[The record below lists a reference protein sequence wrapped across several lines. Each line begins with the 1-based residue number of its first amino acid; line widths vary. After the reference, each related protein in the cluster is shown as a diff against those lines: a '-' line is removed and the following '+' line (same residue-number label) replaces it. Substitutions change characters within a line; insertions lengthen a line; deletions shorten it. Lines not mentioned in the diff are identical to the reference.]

1 MDYIGITNYNRLGE
15 MGISR
20 NAIRSIALS
29 AVSKVPGARVYSPKA
44 DKKKKKEKKESPLS
58 ELFTLP
64 SGVKVSLSKDG
75 HATIKI
81 EVVVQEGSNASE
93 IAKGIQKEVGDS
105 IMMMCESL
113 AYEVSIRIARIEA
126 I

>member
-29 AVSKVPGARVYSPKA
+29 AVSKVPGARVFFSKQE
-44 DKKKKKEKKESPLS
+44 KKKKKKDSPLS

-64 SGVKVSLSKDG
+64 SGVKVALSKDG
-75 HATIKI
+75 KATIKI
-81 EVVVQEGSNASE
+81 EVVVKEGSNASE
-93 IAKGIQKEVGDS
+93 IAKGIQKEVADS
-105 IMMMCESL
+105 ILMMCENL
-113 AYEVSIRIARIEA
+113 AYEVSIRIARVEA

>member
-20 NAIRSIALS
+20 NAVRSIALS
-29 AVSKVPGARVYSPKA
+29 AVSKVPGARVYAPKQEK
-44 DKKKKKEKKESPLS
+44 KKKKKETALS

-64 SGVKVSLSKDG
+64 SGVKVAISKDG
-75 HATIKI
+75 KATIKI
-81 EVVVQEGSNASE
+81 EVVVKEGSNASE
-93 IAKGIQKEVGDS
+93 IAKSIQKEVADS
-105 IMMMCESL
+105 IMMMCENL
-113 AYEVSIRIARIEA
+113 AYEVSIRIARVEA

>member
-29 AVSKVPGARVYSPKA
+29 AVSKVPGARVYSPKQE
-44 DKKKKKEKKESPLS
+44 KKKKKKDSALS

-64 SGVKVSLSKDG
+64 SGVKVALSKDG

-81 EVVVQEGSNASE
+81 EVVVKEGSNASE
-93 IAKGIQKEVGDS
+93 IAKGIQKEVADS
-105 IMMMCESL
+105 IMMMCENL
-113 AYEVSIRIARIEA
+113 AYEVSIRIARVEA

>member
-20 NAIRSIALS
+20 NAVRSIALS
-29 AVSKVPGARVYSPKA
+29 AVSKVPGARVYAPKQEK
-44 DKKKKKEKKESPLS
+44 KKKKKETALS

-64 SGVKVSLSKDG
+64 SGVKVAISKDG
-75 HATIKI
+75 KATIKI
-81 EVVVQEGSNASE
+81 EVVVKEGSNASE
-93 IAKGIQKEVGDS
+93 IAKSIQKEVADS
-105 IMMMCESL
+105 ILMMCENL
-113 AYEVSIRIARIEA
+113 AYEVSIRIARVEA